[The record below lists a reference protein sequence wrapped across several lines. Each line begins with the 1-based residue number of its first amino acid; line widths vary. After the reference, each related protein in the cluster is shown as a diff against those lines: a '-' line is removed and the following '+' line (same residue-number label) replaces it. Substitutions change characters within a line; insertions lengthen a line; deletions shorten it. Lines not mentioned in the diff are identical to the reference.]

1 MNCDLIDCLCRCCWK
16 KSEQSG
22 STVRYSTQNDE
33 VKVEQSPPEE
43 LYANVISLKVN
54 EEPVYLELAFQNG
67 ARNKSNETVPTED
80 NRQVNQES
88 DVIYASIEPHTSAK
102 ATEEPVYAQVNK
114 LKKM

>member
-1 MNCDLIDCLCRCCWK
+1 MNYDRIDCLCRCCWK
-16 KSEQSG
+16 KSAQSCT
-22 STVRYSTQNDE
+22 TVKYSAQNDE

-67 ARNKSNETVPTED
+67 ARNTVNEKVPMED

-88 DVIYASIEPHTSAK
+88 DVIYASIEPHVSTK

-114 LKKM
+114 SKKM